1 MATKKIE
8 TKEEKVD
15 LTKIKEELTD
25 YVNKQITKEIASVVD
40 KSNKRLIREKNKKI
54 LNKNIII
61 IILLAIIGFLLFLLY
76 DDNYFDKYFNN
87 DKETKVVEKV
97 DKDEKEEEKVKEP
110 TLDELKEE
118 YGYLLDNI
126 NISKNSKYIDDY
138 YDANLS
144 QELKN
149 YLAFNNLD
157 LDKLSI
163 EDDYNIIENEEL
175 EKEYSK
181 LFDDTYKA
189 KSFTYNN
196 VVVRY
201 ISKMESYITDELL
214 EKEED
219 IIEKEIT
226 DIKVEDDKII
236 ITTKEDNNKLIYTF
250 KDNTLIKLDK

>member
-250 KDNTLIKLDK
+250 KDNKLIKLDK